1 MVNGTT
7 TVWDRARCVKLGR
20 RRPWMPS
27 STTSTIALLALRTS
41 HETSNAAFQ
50 PMTDLLRLGA
60 IEQEDS

>member
-1 MVNGTT
+1 
-7 TVWDRARCVKLGR
+7 
-20 RRPWMPS
+20 MPS